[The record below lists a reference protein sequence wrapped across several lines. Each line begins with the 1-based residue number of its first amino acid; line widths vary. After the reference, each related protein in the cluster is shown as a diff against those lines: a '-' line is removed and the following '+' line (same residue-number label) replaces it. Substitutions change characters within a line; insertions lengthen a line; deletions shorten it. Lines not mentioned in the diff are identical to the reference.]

1 MVSYECKKPGNTK
14 FECPRLKMSFK
25 LKKKGL
31 VASLDESK
39 SDFGAEEHANLC
51 LMVDIHK
58 EVYHAT
64 FCLSKI

>member
-1 MVSYECKKPGNTK
+1 
-14 FECPRLKMSFK
+14 MSFK